1 MFFSQQWQIASTLA
15 ASEQNWY
22 ICRVKERVMEVKVLF
37 FGVLGDRAGCSE
49 KSLLRSYRYRQ
60 LLKHRLRWIYP
71 GLADFSYRI
80 SLNQS
85 LITENMSL
93 KNGDEVAYLPPFA
106 GG

>member
-1 MFFSQQWQIASTLA
+1 LVYLQ
-15 ASEQNWY
+15 
-22 ICRVKERVMEVKVLF
+22 RVKERVMEVKVLF

-49 KSLLRSYRYRQ
+49 KVYSGVSDTDSLEAQ
-60 LLKHRLRWIYP
+60 VAMDIP